1 MNLHKATTLLLLG
14 LAYTILH
21 KALFTLFPS
30 LTWVGYASG
39 ITSILWVL
47 ATSCLILFA
56 YFFLKEVSPLS
67 LHIRSSLLVVIV
79 CTGIIVLERLLF
91 TFLLNPV
98 QGIRLLSGG
107 LRFLNSVALL
117 IFLVSLDRLLTSES
131 SIRVP
136 TRLTIGGL
144 AVSVLLGLLSTG
156 YYVNF
161 LITGT
166 VVEPWPWV
174 QPLAA
179 LTFLFTYGASIW
191 FLVAFRRIKDY
202 SRLFD
207 SPEISES
214 QSHAS
219 P

>member
-21 KALFTLFPS
+21 KALFAVFPS
-30 LTWVGYASG
+30 LTWVRYASG

-67 LHIRSSLLVVIV
+67 PHIRSSLLVVIA

-91 TFLLNPV
+91 TFLVNPAKS
-98 QGIRLLSGG
+98 IRPLSGALG
-107 LRFLNSVALL
+107 FLNSVALL
-117 IFLVSLDRLLTSES
+117 IFLVSLDRLLMSES
-131 SIRVP
+131 PIRVP
-136 TRLTIGGL
+136 ARVTIGGL
-144 AVSVLLGLLSTG
+144 GVTVLLGFLSTG

-161 LITGT
+161 LITGA
-166 VVEPWPWV
+166 VAEPWPWL

-179 LTFLFTYGASIW
+179 LTFLFTYGVAIW
-191 FLVAFRRIKDY
+191 FLVAFGRIKDF
-202 SRLFD
+202 SRLLK
-207 SPEISES
+207 SPGVSEN
-214 QSHAS
+214 QSLAS
-219 P
+219 S

>member
-1 MNLHKATTLLLLG
+1 MNLRKATTLLLLG

-30 LTWVGYASG
+30 LTWVGYVSG

-56 YFFLKEVSPLS
+56 YFFLKEVSHLS

-91 TFLLNPV
+91 RILVNPV
-98 QGIRLLSGG
+98 QGTRLLSGALG
-107 LRFLNSVALL
+107 FLNSVAFLV
-117 IFLVSLDRLLTSES
+117 FLVSLHRLLTSES

-144 AVSVLLGLLSTG
+144 SVTVLLGLLSIG

-166 VVEPWPWV
+166 VVDPWPWV
-174 QPLAA
+174 RPLAVLA
-179 LTFLFTYGASIW
+179 FLFTYGASIW
-191 FLVAFRRIKDY
+191 FLLAFRRIKDY
-202 SRLFD
+202 SRLLN
-207 SPEISES
+207 SPGVSEN
-214 QSHAS
+214 QSLAS